1 MPQVG
6 NVTGLQ
12 TRTGWGHG
20 LSWVRVRVPNLN
32 PRKTRTR
39 DTGLTSIMGVAS
51 NCYCYITGW
60 SSLVP
65 SISNHILASGDHENE
80 DSKRE
85 EQRRQVDNDRGGIA
99 GVPWVIIIITAL
111 FTDYTRTAEV
121 REAARRVSTP
131 LSFHYHCTTEQRQS
145 QAPATTGDRQQ
156 HTRKEQR
163 RCEEV
168 PTSSQHCSFL
178 FDTARRCT
186 SLCHSSFFLFSTQQG
201 GTHLLVVSLF
211 LFTTTRRYPPLH
223 PSYFWHSEEVP
234 TSSLCRYS
242 CFLLVVFATTRTSVK
257 LQWPFEELIT
267 PFLPLV
273 PFFPFHVLLQ
283 NFPKAAK

>member
-65 SISNHILASGDHENE
+65 SISNHILASGDHENK
-80 DSKRE
+80 DSERE
-85 EQRRQVDNDRGGIA
+85 EQWRQVDNDRGGIA

-121 REAARRVSTP
+121 QEAARRVSTP
-131 LSFHYHCTTEQRQS
+131 LLFHYHCTTEQRQS

-168 PTSSQHCSFL
+168 GTSSQHCSFL
-178 FDTARRCT
+178 FDTARRCIRTPPHCVIRHSSYFRRSKEVPT
-186 SLCHSSFFLFSTQQG
+186 SLLCRYSCFHHDEEVPTSSSFLFLTQRG

-211 LFTTTRRYPPLH
+211 LFSPRRFH
-223 PSYFWHSEEVP
+223 HNKEVLFFLFP
-234 TSSLCRYS
+234 TQRGTSSS
-242 CFLLVVFATTRTSVK
+242 LVVYIIIFC
-257 LQWPFEELIT
+257 I
-267 PFLPLV
+267 
-273 PFFPFHVLLQ
+273 
-283 NFPKAAK
+283 